1 MPLLLVAISQPI
13 IQLVKLSMNK
23 YSAMM
28 FAVRPGVFLRLLFDM
43 YGILALLTLVPFAVA
58 ACTNSVATK
67 AYLLVVVLLSV
78 CWLMGRFLPAAEQ
91 VQRNEALAMVAG
103 LFITAS
109 LLFSIPVMAYGVN
122 FLDAWFEAVS
132 GVTTTGLSTL
142 NVTDMPAA
150 LLFGRGW
157 MQWMGGVGVVVL
169 ALAVF
174 IRPGQ
179 TVSQLGFSDREKGDL
194 VGGTRAHAK
203 RVVIIYVLLTTLGI
217 AALYLAGASPLDS
230 VVHSMTAVSTGGFA
244 NYADSLG
251 SVTSSQLTIVNI
263 LCVAGAVS
271 FHVYYRSLLATRGR
285 FAGNNQLYA
294 LLSIILLVSVAVWLL
309 SNVTSLDLPYADIL
323 TLVLSSQTTAGFSPI
338 AIVGLP
344 GWLLLMLCL
353 CMAIGGGIGST
364 SGGIKLGRFIMMLR
378 VARLAL
384 MRSALSE
391 NVLVARDAHGASIDT
406 DETEDVLALLTWFI
420 ITLFTSWMI
429 FLVYGYPPAESLFE
443 VTSAL
448 ATAGLSTGITNER
461 LPAVL
466 KFVLCCN
473 MLLGRVEVLAILI
486 LLSPHSWIGKRRES
500 RVSYK

>member
-1 MPLLLVAISQPI
+1 
-13 IQLVKLSMNK
+13 MNK

-43 YGILALLTLVPFAVA
+43 YGILALLTLVPLLVA
-58 ACTNSVATK
+58 AFTNSVATN
-67 AYLLVVVLLSV
+67 AYLLVIGLLSG
-78 CWLMGRFLPAAEQ
+78 CWLMGRFLPAAEK
-91 VQRNEALAMVAG
+91 VQRNEALAMVAA

-109 LLFSIPVMAYGVN
+109 LLFSIPVMAYGVT

-169 ALAVF
+169 ALALF
-174 IRPGQ
+174 LRPGQ
-179 TVSQLGFSDREKGDL
+179 TASQLGFSNREKDDL

-203 RVVIIYVLLTTLGI
+203 RVVLIYILLTTVGI

-251 SVTSSQLTIVNI
+251 SVTASQLTIVNM
-263 LCVAGAVS
+263 LCLAGAIS

-285 FAGNNQLYA
+285 LAGDNQLYA
-294 LLSIILLVSVAVWLL
+294 LLAMILFVSSAVWLL
-309 SNVTSLDLPYADIL
+309 SNATSLDLHFADIL
-323 TLVLSSQTTAGFSPI
+323 TLVVSSQTTAGFSSI
-338 AIVGLP
+338 AMSELP
-344 GWLLLMLCL
+344 GWLLLILCL

-364 SGGIKLGRFIMMLR
+364 SGGLKLSRFIMMLR
-378 VARLAL
+378 MARLTL

-391 NVLVARDAHGASIDT
+391 SVLVARDAHGARIDT
-406 DETEDVLALLTWFI
+406 DETEEVLALLTCFI
-420 ITLFTSWMI
+420 IALFTSWLV

-473 MLLGRVEVLAILI
+473 MLLGRVEILAILI
-486 LLSPHSWIGKRRES
+486 LLSPHSWIGKRRQS
-500 RVSYK
+500 GVSYK

>member
-1 MPLLLVAISQPI
+1 
-13 IQLVKLSMNK
+13 MNR

-28 FAVRPGVFLRLLFDM
+28 FALRPGVLLRLLFDM
-43 YGILALLTLVPFAVA
+43 YGILALLTLVPFLVAVF
-58 ACTNSVATK
+58 TNSVAINS
-67 AYLLVVVLLSV
+67 YLLVIGLLSA
-78 CWLMGRFLPAAEQ
+78 CWLVGRFLPAADK
-91 VQRNEALAMVAG
+91 VQKNEALAMVAA

-109 LLFSIPVMAYGVN
+109 LLFSIPVMAYGVS

-142 NVTDMPAA
+142 NVADMPAA

-169 ALAVF
+169 ALALF
-174 IRPGQ
+174 LRPGQ
-179 TVSQLGFSDREKGDL
+179 TASQLGFSNNEKDDL

-203 RVVIIYVLLTTLGI
+203 RVVLIYLLLTTLGI
-217 AALYLAGASPLDS
+217 AALYLTGASLLDS

-244 NYADSLG
+244 NYGDSLG

-285 FAGNNQLYA
+285 FIGDNQLYA
-294 LLSIILLVSVAVWLL
+294 LLAMILIVSSATWFL
-309 SNVTSLDLPYADIL
+309 SDVTSLDLRFTDIL
-323 TLVLSSQTTAGFSPI
+323 TLVVSSQTTAGFSPI
-338 AIVGLP
+338 GMAELP

-364 SGGIKLGRFIMMLR
+364 SGGFKLGRFIMMLR
-378 VARLAL
+378 IARLAL
-384 MRSALSE
+384 IRSALSE
-391 NVLVARDAHGASIDT
+391 NVHVARDAHGTFIDT

-420 ITLFTSWMI
+420 IMLLASWLV

-448 ATAGLSTGITNER
+448 ATAGLSTGITNEG

-473 MLLGRVEVLAILI
+473 MLLGRVEILAILI
-486 LLSPHSWIGKRRES
+486 LLSPHSWIGKRR
-500 RVSYK
+500 

>member
-179 TVSQLGFSDREKGDL
+179 TVNQLDFSDREKSDL
-194 VGGTRAHAK
+194 VAVTRAEAK
-203 RVVIIYVLLTTLGI
+203 RVVIIYVFLTTLGI
-217 AALYLAGASPLDS
+217 
-230 VVHSMTAVSTGGFA
+230 VER
-244 NYADSLG
+244 
-251 SVTSSQLTIVNI
+251 I
-263 LCVAGAVS
+263 VAG
-271 FHVYYRSLLATRGR
+271 
-285 FAGNNQLYA
+285 Q
-294 LLSIILLVSVAVWLL
+294 
-309 SNVTSLDLPYADIL
+309 P
-323 TLVLSSQTTAGFSPI
+323 
-338 AIVGLP
+338 
-344 GWLLLMLCL
+344 
-353 CMAIGGGIGST
+353 
-364 SGGIKLGRFIMMLR
+364 
-378 VARLAL
+378 
-384 MRSALSE
+384 
-391 NVLVARDAHGASIDT
+391 
-406 DETEDVLALLTWFI
+406 
-420 ITLFTSWMI
+420 
-429 FLVYGYPPAESLFE
+429 
-443 VTSAL
+443 
-448 ATAGLSTGITNER
+448 
-461 LPAVL
+461 
-466 KFVLCCN
+466 
-473 MLLGRVEVLAILI
+473 
-486 LLSPHSWIGKRRES
+486 
-500 RVSYK
+500 